1 MPKSRSATLEV
12 DEKPDTSRVAVA
24 QKKRKGR
31 RKQRIWQIAATLV
44 ALFGS
49 TILLYPTAADW
60 FAQRDQAKD
69 IAAYINMADGLDTE
83 RAEELFQEA
92 LDYNQQLPETGMDD
106 PYGPNAEQW
115 QGNPDELKRYK
126 SALSLTPGAPMAWL
140 QIKKVNVSLPVYHGT
155 SDATLQK
162 GAGHLYGSSL
172 PVGGPSSRAII
183 TGHSGEPKAKLF
195 TNIHSLEKDDTIG
208 LRVLQHE
215 LYYRV
220 IETKV
225 IEPTDVAGLEIVDGE
240 DLLTLI
246 TCTPIGVN
254 SHRLVVT
261 AERIPAPLY
270 EAAEEYPMDTDKA
283 PPGFP
288 WWAVIIGGSTAGMYL
303 IGRPRKPAK
312 PAKAAEVESAS

>member
-1 MPKSRSATLEV
+1 MPDSGTEVLEGSAHAVTSGKSA
-12 DEKPDTSRVAVA
+12 AV
-24 QKKRKGR
+24 KKKAR
-31 RKQRIWQIAATLV
+31 RKQRILRIGATLV
-44 ALFGS
+44 AFFGS
-49 TILLYPTAADW
+49 ITLLYPTAADW
-60 FAQRDQAKD
+60 FAQKAQAKE
-69 IAAYINMADGLDTE
+69 IVGYINMADQLDTE
-83 RAEELFQEA
+83 QAEQLFAEA
-92 LDYNQQLPETGMDD
+92 LQYNQRLPQVDMDD
-106 PYGPNAEQW
+106 PYGENAEEW
-115 QGNPDELKRYK
+115 RGDPAELDRYK
-126 SALSLTPGAPMAWL
+126 KTLNLTPGAPMAWL

-155 SDATLQK
+155 SDATLKK

-183 TGHSGEPKAKLF
+183 TGHSGDPQAKLF
-195 TNIHSLEKDDTIG
+195 THIHKLEEGDTVG
-208 LRVLQHE
+208 LRVLQQE

-225 IEPTDVAGLEIVDGE
+225 IEPTDVAGLEIIDEE

-261 AERIPAPLY
+261 AERIPAPLF

-288 WWAVIIGGSTAGMYL
+288 WWSVIIVGSTAGMYL
-303 IGRPRKPAK
+303 IGRPKKPK
-312 PAKAAEVESAS
+312 VTSGPTP